1 MKRTGAALSLS
12 LLIGLSLLGGGLSYA
27 ENVSTADNSKTYE
40 CVNTWSGDAT
50 EGDPI
55 TVKYL
60 QGWSQDQV
68 TVGKDSTRQ
77 VTIEDYG
84 GGNGGDATVLG
95 KNISFTGGFTTG
107 GTIHA
112 GSADTEN
119 LSAVTVNAVQ
129 MRGESAGGTVD
140 LDGKNLSVTGSKGV
154 NAAGGSTLSLGTRY
168 MTGNLYIKTL
178 SVSGSSTV
186 TIGNAN
192 AGDITIDEFG
202 VGGTQTASTGEPIL
216 NTITVSGNNL
226 SIGNTKASESSAQVT
241 FNARGNVTAKN
252 GLVMTGNGL
261 KSSDDYASVTVNAGG
276 NVELGTY
283 GQTTNPWNRNAAL
296 AAVGGGHAKI
306 AVTAAGKVDASGDFT
321 VTRDGSIRVKAASIS
336 SDGLLHATGKDASLT
351 LIAED
356 PAGNRGNIT
365 AQELQVD
372 SQGTASLTG
381 KTITL
386 APEADGS
393 SSIGPSM

>member
-1 MKRTGAALSLS
+1 MLLS
-12 LLIGLSLLGGGLSYA
+12 LLSWQGKA
-27 ENVSTADNSKTYE
+27 QADARTYE
-40 CVNTWSGDAT
+40 QVNKWSGDAT

-55 TVKYL
+55 TVKHL
-60 QGWSQDQV
+60 QGWNQDQV

-84 GGNGGDATVLG
+84 GGNGGYATVLG

-129 MRGESAGGTVD
+129 LGGQSAGGTVD
-140 LDGKNLSVTGSKGV
+140 LDGKNLSVTGSQGV

-168 MTGNLYIKTL
+168 MTGNLYIQTL

-192 AGDITIDEFG
+192 AGDITIDKFG
-202 VGGTQTASTGEPIL
+202 VGGTQTPSMGEPIL

-226 SIGNTKASESSAQVT
+226 SIGNTRASESNAQVT

-252 GLVMTGNGL
+252 GLVMTGSYL
-261 KSSDDYASVTVNAGG
+261 PSSAPYASITVNAGG
-276 NVELGTY
+276 DVELGTY
-283 GQTTNPWNRNAAL
+283 GQTSSSWNRNAAL
-296 AAVGGGHAKI
+296 AAVGGSCQDCCDGRWESGCFRRFHRDWGRQHP
-306 AVTAAGKVDASGDFT
+306 GKSRRHLVGRSPSCHRERCQLDPHRRRSGGEPGGYHCSGTPGGQPGDRFPYGE
-321 VTRDGSIRVKAASIS
+321 DHHPGSGGGWQLLPSVPPC
-336 SDGLLHATGKDASLT
+336 DGL
-351 LIAED
+351 
-356 PAGNRGNIT
+356 
-365 AQELQVD
+365 
-372 SQGTASLTG
+372 
-381 KTITL
+381 
-386 APEADGS
+386 
-393 SSIGPSM
+393 